1 MSKYVYDGYI
11 ILEKDDIFVVETS
24 TPESCWKALQKI
36 AQRNGFVAGSNCAL
50 CVVESSTSYEEKAF
64 GSIA

>member
-11 ILEKDDIFVVETS
+11 ILEKDDIFVIETS
-24 TPESCWKALQKI
+24 TPESCWEALQKI

-50 CVVESSTSYEEKAF
+50 CVAESSTPYEEKAF